1 MPAGHTRQP
10 QTLRTDAGIVPYSV
24 GADSISARVPCPPT
38 TYGQPANEKFAPTE
52 PSFLIKNTADPGHG
66 SAVLF

>member
-10 QTLRTDAGIVPYSV
+10 QILRTDAGIVPYSV
-24 GADSISARVPCPPT
+24 GADSYPPEHLAPAA
-38 TYGQPANEKFAPTE
+38 YGQRANEKFAPAE
-52 PSFLIKNTADPGHG
+52 PSSLIKNTADPGHG